1 VGVSVEHRSATCLLA
16 ARSLLMQRF
25 APAPAAGARHA
36 VICRQSD
43 CSSSSSDEQAGSA
56 YASLCGLR
64 CVVKSVTLWDAEVCL
79 ADGREQTLPLELLAP
94 APAPPIHANN
104 D

>member
-1 VGVSVEHRSATCLLA
+1 MGVSVEHRSATCLLA

-25 APAPAAGARHA
+25 APMPAAEARHA
-36 VICRQSD
+36 VICQSD
-43 CSSSSSDEQAGSA
+43 SSSGSGSSSSSDEH
-56 YASLCGLR
+56 YASIYGLR

-79 ADGREQTLPLELLAP
+79 ADGREETLPLELLAL
-94 APAPPIHANN
+94 APAPPINANN

>member
-25 APAPAAGARHA
+25 APMPVAEGRHA

-43 CSSSSSDEQAGSA
+43 SSSSTDEH
-56 YASLCGLR
+56 YASLYGLR
-64 CVVKSVTLWDAEVCL
+64 CVVKSVTLWEAEVCL
-79 ADGREQTLPLELLAP
+79 ADGREQTLPLELLDL
-94 APAPPIHANN
+94 APAPPINSNN
-104 D
+104 E